1 MNLQEPFLPYW
12 VCGATSYVELP
23 VLGLP
28 LVCSEEVGTE
38 SIALRVAMRCP
49 SPGKKLCQEKLFL
62 QGSCQR
68 DFYSPSCCGK
78 GEVLD
83 MPCLC
88 LSVAA
93 ITGVVCH
100 WGGLPCLQ
108 VAYIALLTCWQLLGA
123 MLSWCATPFSLLQ
136 SSGTVHVLL
145 SPHACLSP
153 RIFCG
158 KIAELR

>member
-1 MNLQEPFLPYW
+1 MNLQKPFLPYW

-28 LVCSEEVGTE
+28 LVCSKEVGTE
-38 SIALRVAMRCP
+38 SVALRVAMRCP

-93 ITGVVCH
+93 ITGVVYPVSRWH
-100 WGGLPCLQ
+100 TLPFWPAGSCLEQ
-108 VAYIALLTCWQLLGA
+108 CYPDVQPPFHFSKVQGQLMFCCLPMHASAQG
-123 MLSWCATPFSLLQ
+123 FSV
-136 SSGTVHVLL
+136 G
-145 SPHACLSP
+145 
-153 RIFCG
+153 R
-158 KIAELR
+158 

>member
-123 MLSWCATPFSLLQ
+123 MLS
-136 SSGTVHVLL
+136 
-145 SPHACLSP
+145 
-153 RIFCG
+153 
-158 KIAELR
+158 